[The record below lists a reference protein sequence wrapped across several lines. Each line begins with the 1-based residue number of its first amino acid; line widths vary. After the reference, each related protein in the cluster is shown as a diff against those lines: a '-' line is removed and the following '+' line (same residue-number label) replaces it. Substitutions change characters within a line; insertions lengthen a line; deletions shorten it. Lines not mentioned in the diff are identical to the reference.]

1 MADGATCLG
10 RDADP
15 PPWKRKSRRP
25 QGHRKLRKRM
35 MHKIKNA
42 NEIDP
47 KAQPIDRVAARVVY
61 GEAVHFNEKRRQELK
76 IEEGGATWR

>member
-1 MADGATCLG
+1 
-10 RDADP
+10 
-15 PPWKRKSRRP
+15 
-25 QGHRKLRKRM
+25 

-76 IEEGGATWR
+76 IEEGGLFFGDSPRTTNEFVFSCFI